1 VSPALSDPLALLSV
15 IVIDLLLAG
24 DNAIVVGLIASG
36 IPAQRRRKTILVG
49 VVVAMV
55 CRITFATIAVQLLA
69 IVGLLLAGG
78 FLLLW
83 VAWKMW
89 REIQAEVVPANG
101 PGDVLAVATLPKTFH
116 SAIFQIIVAD
126 VSMSLDNVLAVA
138 GTARH
143 SVWVLVFGLTLSVLL
158 MGLAADWIARVVTSR
173 PSLSYIGI
181 AIVAAVAISMI
192 YEGGLQV
199 LGGVP
204 VRV

>member
-78 FLLLW
+78 FLLFW

-101 PGDVLAVATLPKTFH
+101 PGDVLAGATPPKTFH
-116 SAIFQIIVAD
+116 SAIFQIIIAD

-158 MGLAADWIARVVTSR
+158 MGLAADWIARVVTNR
-173 PSLSYIGI
+173 PGLSYIGI

-192 YEGGLQV
+192 YEGGQQV
-199 LGGVP
+199 LGGIP